1 MYYNVSYKS
10 NLMQEKNYEFKR
22 KWFDYLGYE
31 PHNGQLALH
40 YPVKDKAR
48 FQVIVCGRR
57 FGKTWASA
65 MEATYVASQPDKR
78 IWLVG
83 MSYRKARLIFR
94 EIWQRMVIGHSE
106 DIDKASEKDMYIRFK
121 WGTIVEGMSADN
133 PDSLVGEG
141 VDLLVIDEVA
151 KMNKK
156 IWDMYLSPTVAGRKG
171 KVIFI
176 TTPEGRNWVYDLFKL
191 GEEDPLWDSHTS
203 PSWIN
208 QYEFPEGL
216 SDPAIIE
223 RKRNMSKELFAQ
235 EFGAEFSVFE
245 GKVWDFH
252 RDLDVGE
259 FPYDPN
265 LPTYCTIDF
274 GYRMPAVIFCQT
286 YWENEVE
293 HIRIFDCILHKKDI
307 KTEDLIKRIKTKGY
321 PVMSFYG
328 DPAGANVQGQSG
340 AGDMEIFRRSG
351 IKVIS
356 TRDRMSRNIV
366 ASVAYTRGFFESAS
380 GIRRIHVDS
389 RCKDVIEDFE
399 EYRYPESEDGKA
411 IKEEPLK
418 DGYHDHG
425 NDAFRYFIINRF
437 PMKNTEMKRIQ
448 R

>member
-1 MYYNVSYKS
+1 
-10 NLMQEKNYEFKR
+10 MQEKNYEFKKR
-22 KWFDYLGYE
+22 WFDYLGYK

-40 YPVKDKAR
+40 YPQKQDAR
-48 FQVIVCGRR
+48 FQVVVCGRR

-65 MEATYVASQPDKR
+65 MEATFVASQPNKR

-94 EIWQRMVIGHSE
+94 EVWQRMVIGHGE
-106 DIDKASEKDMYIRFK
+106 DVDKASEKDMYIRFK
-121 WGTIVEGMSADN
+121 WGTTVEGMSADN

-141 VDLLVIDEVA
+141 CDLLVIDEVA

-171 KVIFI
+171 RVIFI
-176 TTPEGRNWVYDLFKL
+176 TTPEGRNWIYDLFKL
-191 GEEDPLWDSHTS
+191 GANDPLWSSHTS
-203 PSWIN
+203 PSWVN

-216 SDPAIIE
+216 DDPAIIE
-223 RKRNMSKELFAQ
+223 RKRNMSKELFGQ

-252 RDLDVGE
+252 RDEDVGD
-259 FPYDPN
+259 FPYNPN

-274 GYRMPAVIFCQT
+274 GYRMPAVMFCQT
-286 YWENEVE
+286 YWEDNVE
-293 HIRIFDCILHKKDI
+293 HIRVFDSILHKQNI
-307 KTEDLIKRIKTKGY
+307 KTEDLIKMIKTKGY
-321 PVMSFYG
+321 PVASYYG

-366 ASVAYTRGFFESAS
+366 ASVAYTRGFFESAN
-380 GIRRIHVDS
+380 GVRRIHVDK
-389 RCKDVIEDFE
+389 RCADVIEDFE
-399 EYRYPESEDGKA
+399 EYRYPESEDGKP
-411 IKEEPLK
+411 IKEEPVK